1 MEQPAAFE
9 VFEADGVFG
18 AADFDSKS
26 SGEIG
31 HRRRQ
36 VKTIKGQGS
45 KPNR

>member
-9 VFEADGVFG
+9 RFEADWGFG
-18 AADFDSKS
+18 AADFDSQS
-26 SGEIG
+26 FGEIG